1 MSTTKSY
8 YSGYINSELITRAS
22 LKLLEGNAYKLLE
35 FLYDDENRKSIFG
48 HPEVRIGLSIKILH
62 KLIPPIDESVLR
74 PIIRDIEDLMGDEEY
89 LKSTGDPKAR
99 YDCLEEEL
107 EFVQKYFDF
116 EDTITLNTQR
126 PSVKKKINQIKNVK
140 EEYAPFNDTETLCSI
155 Q

>member
-1 MSTTKSY
+1 MPQSF
-8 YSGYINSELITRAS
+8 YSGYINPELIARAS
-22 LKLLEGNAYKLLE
+22 MKLLEGNAYHLLE

-74 PIIRDIEDLMGDEEY
+74 PIIRDIEDLMSNEEY
-89 LKSTGDPKAR
+89 LKSTGNPKTR

-107 EFVQKYFDF
+107 EFVHKYLDF
-116 EDTITLNTQR
+116 EDTITLNTER
-126 PSVKKKINQIKNVK
+126 PSMKKREKQVKNVK
-140 EEYAPFNDTETLCSI
+140 QEYEPIDDQETLCLI